1 MYWKVTEVHLK
12 VVTIMVNKVFA
23 SGIWYTISN
32 FLIRS
37 IGLITTPIFTRLL
50 TKSEFGDFN
59 NFTTWIGILMIVT
72 SLNLGASMLSARRD
86 YKDDWDAY
94 VFSMMSLSL
103 ISTLIWLI
111 IFVLFSDFFVSFL
124 AIEQKYIY
132 AMFLYL
138 LFYPII
144 DLFQTAERFQYKY
157 KITVLTS
164 LLISV
169 GSAALSVFLVV
180 NMGDRLQGRI
190 IGFVVPTI
198 IGGIILGGVYLWKAH
213 KINWHYWIYA
223 LPITLPFIPHLL
235 SLLLLGGMSRVMIK
249 QLCSSEDL
257 AMYSLAYTIGSL
269 VSILVMSINNA
280 YSPWLGDKLTEMK
293 YEIIRNMSFP
303 YAAIFSFCGCVGVL
317 LMPEFLLL
325 MGGKPYM
332 GALYVMPPVA
342 AGCIM
347 QFLYCMYVNVEQYK
361 KKTIGMACASVIAAV
376 INFILNYIFIPKF
389 GFIAAAYTTYIGYLS
404 LLLMHMWLVHHI
416 HMSHVYENKKI
427 LLAALATSVI
437 IFMENMVLDQLWV
450 RYILLITSGGLALGI
465 LYKYK
470 NLIMGIVKK

>member
-1 MYWKVTEVHLK
+1 MKVS
-12 VVTIMVNKVFA
+12 KVFA
-23 SGIWYTISN
+23 SGLWYTISS

-59 NFTTWIGILMIVT
+59 NFTTWISILMIVT

-86 YKDDWDAY
+86 YKDDWNGY

-111 IFVLFSDFFVSFL
+111 IFVLFSELFVSFL

-138 LFYPII
+138 LFYPVI
-144 DLFQTAERFQYKY
+144 DLFQVAERFQYKY

-169 GSAALSVFLVV
+169 GSAALSVFLVI

-190 IGFVVPTI
+190 IGFVAPTI
-198 IGGIILGGVYLWKAH
+198 IGGLILVGIYLWKAQ

-269 VSILVMSINNA
+269 VSILVMSINSA
-280 YSPWLGDKLTEMK
+280 YSPWLGDRLTEKK
-293 YEIIRNMSFP
+293 YEVIRNMSFP

-317 LMPEFLLL
+317 LMPEVLLL
-325 MGGKPYM
+325 MGGRSYM

-347 QFLYCMYVNVEQYK
+347 QFLYCMYVNVEQYE
-361 KKTIGMACASVIAAV
+361 KKTKGMALASVIAAAS
-376 INFILNYIFIPKF
+376 NFVLNYIFIPRF
-389 GFIAAAYTTYIGYLS
+389 GFIAAAYTTYVGYLS
-404 LLLMHMWLVHHI
+404 LLIMHMWLVYHI
-416 HMSHVYENKKI
+416 KMSHVYENRKIILVALGTSLIMFAENFVLELLIIRYALLVAFGLLALII
-427 LLAALATSVI
+427 LLKNKELIYKVI
-437 IFMENMVLDQLWV
+437 
-450 RYILLITSGGLALGI
+450 
-465 LYKYK
+465 
-470 NLIMGIVKK
+470 KK